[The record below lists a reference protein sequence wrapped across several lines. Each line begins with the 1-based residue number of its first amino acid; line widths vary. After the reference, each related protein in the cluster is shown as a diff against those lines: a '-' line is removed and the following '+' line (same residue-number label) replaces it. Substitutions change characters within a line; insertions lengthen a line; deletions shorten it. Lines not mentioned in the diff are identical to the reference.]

1 MQFLA
6 QLIWWHATRPR
17 FPHAP
22 PLPPL
27 PGHTHVVRRYN
38 GRSARRHALCS
49 DAKIGRWCVVVG
61 AAQILARSAFLA
73 LARAGHSATGNLIS
87 VAAAS
92 AGMAKGS
99 TGLTGR
105 VGLTAIGAVKTAPRA
120 GVVFRARLIAV
131 TGAQVASRAVTT
143 RALTMRAASRA
154 LIAASGGIV
163 GRVALGRRAG
173 PRRQEGPE

>member
-1 MQFLA
+1 MTADPRMPLATMQFLP
-6 QLIWWHATRPR
+6 QSIWWHAARLR

-27 PGHTHVVRRYN
+27 PGHTHVGGGYN

-73 LARAGHSATGNLIS
+73 SARAGHSATGNLIS

-92 AGMAKGS
+92 AVTAKGS
-99 TGLTGR
+99 AALTGC

-131 TGAQVASRAVTT
+131 TG
-143 RALTMRAASRA
+143 RAAGKSRRDYPR
-154 LIAASGGIV
+154 SHD
-163 GRVALGRRAG
+163 AG
-173 PRRQEGPE
+173 PVDISNPPSGEMRR